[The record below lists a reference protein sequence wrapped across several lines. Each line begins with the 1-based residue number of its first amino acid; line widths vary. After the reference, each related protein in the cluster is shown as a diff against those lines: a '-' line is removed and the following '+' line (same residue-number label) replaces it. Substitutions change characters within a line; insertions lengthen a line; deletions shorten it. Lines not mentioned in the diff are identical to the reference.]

1 MAMNIYVDLTNQF
14 NDGRLRAILSSG
26 QAVVLHRLAIMSK
39 DGDWIV
45 REDEEAL
52 TSILRVLDH
61 HGACYRFGAPLDK
74 RWLAGGWSS
83 HFKFM
88 KENMRIRTDFVSRP
102 PRIHAARLAGIW
114 VEQENHK
121 PPFINCVDLAELKKT
136 NREKDYAIIGELSRK
151 MGVLEDKIRYSR
163 SAREIIGFY
172 QDTPMLV
179 SGIMHERGIE
189 ERDLAKIET
198 LETSLDAE
206 RRRLM
211 HTNEHRLERY
221 SLAAQKWVEIWK
233 EVEKETIGLSLI
245 DAHRII
251 AEKATDI
258 LPFTLPVG
266 DIHE

>member
-1 MAMNIYVDLTNQF
+1 MNIYVDLTNQF

-45 REDEEAL
+45 REDEDAL
-52 TSILRVLDH
+52 AFILRVLDH
-61 HGACYRFGAPLDK
+61 YGACYRFGAPLDK

-83 HFKFM
+83 HFEFM

-102 PRIHAARLAGIW
+102 PRIHTARLARIW
-114 VEQENHK
+114 VEQENQK
-121 PPFINCVDLAELKKT
+121 PPFVNCVDLAELKKT

-151 MGVLEDKIRYSR
+151 MEMLKDKIRYSR

-172 QDTPMLV
+172 QDAPTLV
-179 SGIMHERGIE
+179 SGIMHEREIE
-189 ERDLAKIET
+189 ESDLAKIET
-198 LETSLDAE
+198 LETALDAE

-221 SLAAQKWVEIWK
+221 SLAAEKWAAIWK
-233 EVEKETIGLSLI
+233 DVEKETYGLSLVQ
-245 DAHRII
+245 AHRVIGKM
-251 AEKATDI
+251 AEDI
-258 LPFTLPVG
+258 LPFSLPAI